1 MLADGGGDEGPE
13 AIRAGLLP
21 CVVMVLRL
29 VRTATVEGDKV
40 AASFKNDV
48 LTIPVPES
56 AQAQGKTRR
65 IPINGGSVEH

>member
-1 MLADGGGDEGPE
+1 
-13 AIRAGLLP
+13 
-21 CVVMVLRL
+21 MVLRL